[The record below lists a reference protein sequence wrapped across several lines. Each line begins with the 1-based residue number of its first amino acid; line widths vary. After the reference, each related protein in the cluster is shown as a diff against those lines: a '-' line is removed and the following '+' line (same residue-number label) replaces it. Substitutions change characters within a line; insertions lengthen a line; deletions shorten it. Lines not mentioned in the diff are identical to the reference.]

1 MLYPSNILCASCHV
15 THWTIIYRNCSRIS
29 RGNTSKCLKVTTR
42 SNIVTLGMPAGNK
55 TPVIPVYSGECT
67 ANQADPMTGRWRTI
81 IHEPLIVFCF
91 WFINTAAA
99 IHCVENSE
107 LYIEAIGASRLCQV
121 RRWWKRSS
129 LTQDV
134 RLLHSCLLG
143 ASKPFRVRVCRES
156 WKLMRLFREAFC
168 HWPSLTLLFLW
179 TYLTDN
185 VLNVLLNQ
193 IYLDKT
199 KKRRKSQ

>member
-1 MLYPSNILCASCHV
+1 MKECNAVFPSNILCASCHV

-29 RGNTSKCLKVTTR
+29 RGNTGKCLKVTTR

-55 TPVIPVYSGECT
+55 TPVITVYSGECM
-67 ANQADPMTGRWRTI
+67 ANQAGPMTGRWRTI

-91 WFINTAAA
+91 WFINAVAA

-143 ASKPFRVRVCRES
+143 ASKPFRVRVC
-156 WKLMRLFREAFC
+156 L
-168 HWPSLTLLFLW
+168 HWHYCFYKHTSLTMCSMSYW
-179 TYLTDN
+179 TKYILTK
-185 VLNVLLNQ
+185 Q
-193 IYLDKT
+193 
-199 KKRRKSQ
+199 KRGENHNKSYKIAFSFMR